1 MKFCDKL
8 IELRRERGLSQEQ
21 LADLLDVS
29 RQSVSKWES
38 DQTMPEL
45 PKLVALS
52 GIFEVSLDY
61 LIRDNILDR
70 STTGEK
76 TDRTAANYDDTAQK
90 KHDYATLESQ
100 LNEINDYIKRPRG
113 FEYKSKK
120 TLFGLPLI
128 HICFLYSRHRIKV
141 AKGIIAIGAISVGFF
156 SIGIL
161 TFGLLALGALALGL
175 FSFGAISIGA
185 IALGSIAIGY
195 FSAGAIS
202 VGVYS
207 LGSIAIA
214 KEIAIGA
221 IASGNLAIGDET
233 YGSNCYSIDAIQTK
247 AVAKDI
253 ILTHY
258 PSIPKFLLNIFTL
271 FFHS

>member
-8 IELRRERGLSQEQ
+8 IELRKECGLSQEQ
-21 LADLLDVS
+21 LAELLDVS

-45 PKLVALS
+45 PKLIMLS
-52 GIFEVSLDY
+52 EIFQVSLDY
-61 LIRDNILDR
+61 LIRDYITER
-70 STTGEK
+70 STTREK
-76 TDRTAANYDDTAQK
+76 KDSRDETYHDTSQRDNNYSSLK
-90 KHDYATLESQ
+90 SQ
-100 LNEINDYIKRPRG
+100 INEINDYIKRPRG

-141 AKGIIAIGAISVGFF
+141 AKGIIAIGSISVGIF
-156 SIGIL
+156 SIGL
-161 TFGLLALGALALGL
+161 LSLGLLTLGVLALGL
-175 FSFGAISIGA
+175 LSFGAICIGAVAIGSISIGYLTLGAISIG
-185 IALGSIAIGY
+185 
-195 FSAGAIS
+195 F
-202 VGVYS
+202 YS
-207 LGSIAIA
+207 LGSIAVA

-221 IASGNLAIGDET
+221 IASGNLSIGDET
-233 YGSNCYSIDAIQTK
+233 YGTNCYSIDAIQTK
-247 AVAKDI
+247 AMAKDI

-258 PSIPKFLLNIFTL
+258 PSIPKLLLKLFTL